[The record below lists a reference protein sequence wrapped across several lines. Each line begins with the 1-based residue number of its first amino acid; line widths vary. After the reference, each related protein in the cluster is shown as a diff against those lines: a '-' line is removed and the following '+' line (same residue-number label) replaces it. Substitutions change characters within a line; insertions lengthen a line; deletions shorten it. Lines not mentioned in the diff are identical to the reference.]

1 MIIWGENMTIVEAIK
16 AVLNDVPEGL
26 TAKEIYD
33 EIIGRNLYSFGAKN
47 PLGVVN
53 SQIRRRCVGLDFPTA
68 YPVKVF
74 RIVEH
79 RGKKNRFALYDDKLP
94 LAEDM
99 RSPKSKDNADELPEE
114 KIGAA
119 LREHIASIKQQ
130 VLDCILNDSP
140 AFFEHL
146 VLDLLLK
153 MGYGYGEQAGV
164 VTGRPHDGGIDGII
178 SEDKLGLDLIYF
190 QAKRYS
196 VSNKVGRSELQAF
209 IGVMEHVQKGVYI
222 TTSKF
227 TKEAAAFIEKQQ
239 QKNVKLIDGD
249 FLSELLVRY
258 EVGVISAQTIS
269 IYKID
274 AEYFNI

>member
-1 MIIWGENMTIVEAIK
+1 MTIVEAIK
-16 AVLNDVPEGL
+16 DVLGDVPEGL

-33 EIIGRNLYSFGAKN
+33 QIVDRKLYSFGAKN

-53 SQIRRRCVGLDFPTA
+53 SQIRRRCFGLEFPTA

-74 RIVEH
+74 RIAGH
-79 RGKKNRFALYDDKLP
+79 RGKKNKFALYDETIRTPEEHRIQK
-94 LAEDM
+94 
-99 RSPKSKDNADELPEE
+99 PKDTTDELPEE
-114 KIGAA
+114 RIGAA

-130 VLDCILNDSP
+130 VLECILNESP

-146 VLDLLLK
+146 VLNLLLK

-196 VSNKVGRSELQAF
+196 SSNKVGRNELQAF
-209 IGVMEHVQKGVYI
+209 IGAMEHVQKGVYI

-249 FLSELLVRY
+249 LLSELLVKY
-258 EVGVISAQTIS
+258 EVGISPAQTIS

-274 AEYFNI
+274 TEYFNI